1 MSTRT
6 KDTFEKTD
14 KNGGKNAKKL
24 RLEIDHSAKFY
35 PIMSTKKA
43 QSLFRISAIMKED
56 VDKEALQ
63 IALND
68 VLPRFEAYKV
78 RLRKGYA
85 WHFFEPNDA
94 PCKVFAEEA
103 LLKPINPDVTNG
115 YWFRVSALGNQ
126 IVLEIFHALA
136 DGNGALAFLKSIV
149 KPFTSR

>member
-1 MSTRT
+1 M
-6 KDTFEKTD
+6 
-14 KNGGKNAKKL
+14 

-78 RLRKGYA
+78 RLKKGYA

-94 PCKVFAEEA
+94 PCKVFAEET
-103 LLKPINPDVTNG
+103 LLKPINPDDSLS
-115 YWFRVSALGNQ
+115 SALQ
-126 IVLEIFHALA
+126 
-136 DGNGALAFLKSIV
+136 
-149 KPFTSR
+149 P